1 MKTHRREFLKIGLG
15 MGSAVSLGAP
25 RCTGSSLLQA
35 TDDLLSKVVIARDEG
50 LRSAREGL
58 DQARLIQV
66 LDCAMQSFYDRDNPL
81 EAWRMVAKP
90 GQVVGLK
97 VNCLAG
103 KGISTST
110 QLVEAVS
117 QRLQQVGIRGSD
129 IIIWDRLNRDL
140 ERCGF
145 SVRETGPGPR
155 CFGNDHLGFGPQL
168 QIQNA
173 VGSLV
178 CKTLTEVCD
187 LVINLPVLKDHGITG
202 MTMAMKNLFGAIH
215 NPNKYHLDTGDPY
228 VADVYMLPP
237 IRSKVKLTI
246 CDAVTAQYEG
256 GPSYMPQ
263 WTWPFNGLIV
273 GTDPVA
279 LDFTGWRIL
288 EEKRDQIG
296 MLSLKRVGREP
307 TYIAT
312 AADSQH
318 QLGTNRS
325 DRIEVMEV

>member
-1 MKTHRREFLKIGLG
+1 
-15 MGSAVSLGAP
+15 
-25 RCTGSSLLQA
+25 
-35 TDDLLSKVVIARDEG
+35 
-50 LRSAREGL
+50 
-58 DQARLIQV
+58 
-66 LDCAMQSFYDRDNPL
+66 MQSFYDRDDPL
-81 EAWRMVAKP
+81 EAWRLVARP

-103 KGISTST
+103 RGISTSP

-117 QRLQQVGIRGSD
+117 QRLQQVGVRGSD
-129 IIIWDRLNRDL
+129 IIIWDRLSRDL

-145 SVRETGPGPR
+145 SVREMGPGPR
-155 CFGNDHLGFGPQL
+155 CFGNDHLGYGQQL

-202 MTMAMKNLFGAIH
+202 MTMSMKNLFGAIH

-228 VADVYMLPP
+228 VADVFMLPP

-263 WTWPFNGLIV
+263 WTWLFNGLIV

-288 EEKRDQIG
+288 EEKRDQMG
-296 MLSLKRVGREP
+296 MPSLKQAGREP

-312 AADSQH
+312 AADLRH
-318 QLGTNRS
+318 QLGTNRG
-325 DRIEVMEV
+325 DRIEVIEV